1 MDYCDLSYTWQE
13 VEQNEQLTQEIQKVD
28 KLYNESEGDRGNV
41 MYSVMDTE
49 GSVDRNEKEPSFTL
63 YGSLVAVIAR

>member
-1 MDYCDLSYTWQE
+1 MDYCALSYTWQE
-13 VEQNEQLTQEIQKVD
+13 VEQNEQLTQEIQEVD
-28 KLYNESEGDRGNV
+28 KLYNESEGDRNV

-63 YGSLVAVIAR
+63 YGSLVAVTAR